1 MRKLA
6 ELVKSSATLDTTA
19 WTRQELDSV
28 LLVTN
33 RADYLNARAE
43 VVKLGYWSKQ
53 LTKYYKKAVR
63 RFNNTEVSERNIMS
77 FSRPVYDSSNK
88 YALIEFDNGY
98 QLSGGGAI
106 VLYKWDTKW
115 RKVGTVVN
123 WTH

>member
-1 MRKLA
+1 
-6 ELVKSSATLDTTA
+6 
-19 WTRQELDSV
+19 
-28 LLVTN
+28 
-33 RADYLNARAE
+33 
-43 VVKLGYWSKQ
+43 
-53 LTKYYKKAVR
+53 
-63 RFNNTEVSERNIMS
+63 MS